1 MAFTQRQICSDSSTS
16 MAAASPK
23 SRSWLAAV
31 VASLMHVSAT
41 LSGAGAQPPPMLCR
55 AAMNGYCNGPLAD
68 CRADIVAQSGTLPLY
83 ALHDLEATRRD
94 RAWRCYSY
102 VTLVRDAP
110 HSPTVQWH
118 DTRMPSTTHAHA
130 HARTHT
136 HATHLKHAQSISRTR
151 T

>member
-1 MAFTQRQICSDSSTS
+1 MERPITTATMAFTQRQIRGDSSTS

-55 AAMNGYCNGPLAD
+55 AAMNGYCNGPLVAD
-68 CRADIVAQSGTLPLY
+68 CRADVVAHAGTLPLY
-83 ALHDLEATRRD
+83 ALHDVEAAGRV

-102 VTLVRDAP
+102 VTC
-110 HSPTVQWH
+110 
-118 DTRMPSTTHAHA
+118 ST
-130 HARTHT
+130 
-136 HATHLKHAQSISRTR
+136 
-151 T
+151 